1 MFACCA
7 LVVEGDDPLGRTR
20 QVGDDE
26 ADARIKLARM
36 LLDFGDH
43 PARLGPTSTLIGE
56 VGMEPTH
63 LVRRSP
69 DWALEQVADPIL
81 RIRLAGSRASS
92 ALPNLCLF
100 VWPLYAGYGLR
111 E

>member
-1 MFACCA
+1 MEREHSG
-7 LVVEGDDPLGRTR
+7 LPRSRVEHRSGDRLMR

-36 LLDFGDH
+36 PLDFGYH
-43 PARLGPTSTLIGE
+43 PARLGPASSLIGE

-81 RIRLAGSRASS
+81 
-92 ALPNLCLF
+92 
-100 VWPLYAGYGLR
+100 
-111 E
+111 